1 MTYNHDDGV
10 LNTSHPFSSMP
21 SLNAIGAAAAAA
33 GGHKIGNNGGGGPL
47 NVGGLLGDVI
57 AAQHTCEQQVGDF
70 QQLTVTSALCSSRFR
85 HTGLA
90 FVFGFFWRELSDL
103 EKALFLKSRSFR

>member
-1 MTYNHDDGV
+1 MQAPVTYNHDDGV

-57 AAQHTCEQQVGDF
+57 AAQHTCEQQVNDF
-70 QQLTVTSALCSSRFR
+70 QQLNY
-85 HTGLA
+85 GLS
-90 FVFGFFWRELSDL
+90 FEL
-103 EKALFLKSRSFR
+103 